1 MGDDTSTYDEAV
13 ASVGHGVPEAVAA
26 AAIVAK
32 MTPEE
37 KLWCLDG
44 DLPFWAGLDD
54 LKDGGYHKRPFPAA
68 RIERLG
74 VPGFAFSDGPRGVV
88 VGPATC
94 FPVSMARGA
103 TWDLDLEERI
113 GEAIG
118 KELRRSEPTSS
129 AGSASMSCDT
139 PPGVGPRKRDG
150 EDPFHV
156 GEFRGRPVRGV
167 QRHAMAS

>member
-32 MTPEE
+32 MTPDE

-74 VPGFAFSDGPRGVV
+74 VPEAES
-88 VGPATC
+88 
-94 FPVSMARGA
+94 ARI
-103 TWDLDLEERI
+103 RI
-113 GEAIG
+113 EAI
-118 KELRRSEPTSS
+118 
-129 AGSASMSCDT
+129 
-139 PPGVGPRKRDG
+139 
-150 EDPFHV
+150 DPAYS
-156 GEFRGRPVRGV
+156 RT
-167 QRHAMAS
+167 A